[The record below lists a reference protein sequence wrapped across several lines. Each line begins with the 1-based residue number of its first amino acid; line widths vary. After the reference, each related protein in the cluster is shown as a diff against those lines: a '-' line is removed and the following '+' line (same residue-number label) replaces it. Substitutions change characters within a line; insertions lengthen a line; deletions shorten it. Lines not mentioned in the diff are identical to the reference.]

1 MSDVQVA
8 APDDETYKI
17 GVDDGRTEMAREID
31 LATGGDGEFRYCMN
45 GDPDR
50 HCPDADAMK
59 ARIIARL
66 ATRPAPVGEPVAWMY
81 AHPKL
86 GCYTDIKR
94 RFTHPGWTETPLYTR
109 PALDVD
115 GLVEALRECAE
126 DLEVEVRSRFID
138 RDTGLPHPAN
148 QRRYDRD
155 MVPVR
160 KARACLAAIK
170 DATDG

>member
-1 MSDVQVA
+1 MSDVQVT

-17 GVDDGRTEMAREID
+17 GVEDGRQEMAREID

-81 AHPKL
+81 AHPKF

-115 GLVEALRECAE
+115 GLVEKVARAICCA
-126 DLEVEVRSRFID
+126 RSRCEGCKGHGEGSCFD
-138 RDTGLPHPAN
+138 LALWDVEA
-148 QRRYDRD
+148 
-155 MVPVR
+155 
-160 KARACLAAIK
+160 LAAIK
-170 DATDG
+170 DATDAG